1 MPVESNSHSF
11 RFACGWIYRR
21 TIPGYAPSRQR
32 GTFTSSLNADTTEYN
47 HKIFDQYTLI
57 AGGTQIVDL
66 RQFVSEVS
74 GESVTAS
81 KVLTLELKATGDAG
95 GKIKIQ
101 PYSSNGLV
109 WPFGD
114 ASDSITLRVGELG
127 QCTLAIQDGD
137 AAVVGDA
144 ERNILLT
151 NTGTETV
158 TVLFAATVG
167 E

>member
-11 RFACGWIYRR
+11 RFASGWIYRR

-81 KVLTLELKATGDAG
+81 KVLTLELKAM
-95 GKIKIQ
+95 
-101 PYSSNGLV
+101 
-109 WPFGD
+109 
-114 ASDSITLRVGELG
+114 
-127 QCTLAIQDGD
+127 
-137 AAVVGDA
+137 GDA

>member
-1 MPVESNSHSF
+1 M
-11 RFACGWIYRR
+11 
-21 TIPGYAPSRQR
+21 
-32 GTFTSSLNADTTEYN
+32 
-47 HKIFDQYTLI
+47 
-57 AGGTQIVDL
+57 QIVDL

-137 AAVVGDA
+137 AAVVGDS
-144 ERNILLT
+144 ERNILLA